1 MKYTQF
7 APAEGWGFWRTVC
20 MVSILIGVVIM
31 LQFRFIFNLVS
42 EKVGSIAMEK
52 GVCGGEVQRI
62 GDKTDGGWFLCK
74 PTTWNSGDSCVTY
87 SFGIKDNFSFDKASV
102 EMGCKVHGFDPS
114 PFGLSSKA
122 GYEAIGG
129 EYHSYGLGKRDGVYA
144 PGEVSFNW
152 PGLNYL
158 KHTNTAEWELKSLS
172 TILNT
177 LNPIQK
183 PKLTIRKIDVEGAEL
198 EAMEDLLYTEWDQL
212 LIEMHFTPKYYKVS
226 PFGEGGMLVSR
237 VFHNFISDT
246 INPPQFDEPKY
257 DYIEALQKLDT
268 VAELWQWNY
277 NTKASGDLD
286 KKCVEAYFQ
295 RRRS

>member
-1 MKYTQF
+1 MKSPQS
-7 APAEGWGFWRTVC
+7 APAEVWSFWRIVC
-20 MVSILIGVVIM
+20 LVSVLIGVIIM
-31 LQFRFIFNLVS
+31 FQFRFIFNLVS
-42 EKVGSIAMEK
+42 QKAGSIALEK
-52 GVCGGEVQRI
+52 GACGGEVQRI
-62 GDKTDGGWFLCK
+62 GDKSDGGWFLCK
-74 PTTWNSGDSCVTY
+74 PTTWKTGDSCVTY
-87 SFGIKDNFSFDKASV
+87 SFGIKDNFSFDKGSV
-102 EMGCKVHGFDPS
+102 DMGCKVHGFDPS

-158 KHTNTAEWELKSLS
+158 RDTNTAEWELKSLS

-183 PKLTIRKIDVEGAEL
+183 PKLTILKIDVEGAEWD
-198 EAMEDLLYTEWDQL
+198 AMEDLLYTEWDQL

-226 PFGEGGMLVSR
+226 PYGAGGMLVSR
-237 VFHNFISDT
+237 VFHNFISDA

-268 VAELWQWNY
+268 IAELWQWNY

-295 RRRS
+295 RRR